1 MIGDGLLVAVSK
13 KRTWNSGSPI
23 HQGWGWFFL
32 SPFLIGFSLFVV
44 LPFFASLYWSFFQ
57 YDLMRPPKP
66 VGLENYWRLAQ
77 ESFSKDGV
85 GLALQN
91 SFYYSI
97 VSVPLTVGLGLL
109 LAILL
114 RRSVWGKTFFLS
126 SIFLPTLVPV
136 VSVAVLWVW
145 LLDPSDGWIN
155 YWIQSIGG
163 EPQGWLN
170 QGRSAG
176 SLEGL
181 KVMVGSLWSGKPVSI
196 FGSKDALVLVSLW
209 TVGNIVVIFIS
220 AMNNLSESVR
230 EAAILDGAGPI
241 RRVIHV
247 TIPSLAPVILFN
259 LVVGIIQ
266 SLQVFSLTYLMSEG
280 TGGADGSMLLLP
292 LFLFLTGL
300 GDLEMGF
307 ASAVAWVTFVGL
319 LIIISLLFRISR
331 RWMLYRES

>member
-1 MIGDGLLVAVSK
+1 MTTVSRNKMRRNRSLV
-13 KRTWNSGSPI
+13 GP
-23 HQGWGWFFL
+23 GWGWFFL
-32 SPFLIGFSLFVV
+32 SPFLIGFFLFIA
-44 LPFFASLYWSFFQ
+44 LPFFASFYWSFFK
-57 YDLMRPPKP
+57 YDLMSPAEP
-66 VGLENYWRLAQ
+66 VGLENYKRMYE
-77 ESFSKDGV
+77 ESISSDGV

-97 VSVPLTVGLGLL
+97 VSVPLTVGMGLF

-114 RRSVWGKTFFLS
+114 RRPIWGRTFFLS

-145 LLDPSDGWIN
+145 LLDPNDGWIN

-163 EPQGWLN
+163 SKQGWIN
-170 QGRSAG
+170 QGRSAFTWNG
-176 SLEGL
+176 IGHVLNSLSTGQSVQL
-181 KVMVGSLWSGKPVSI
+181 
-196 FGSKDALVLVSLW
+196 FGSKDALILVSLW
-209 TVGNIVVIFIS
+209 SVGNVVVIFLS
-220 AMNNLSESVR
+220 AMNNVSESVR

-241 RRVIHV
+241 RRVLHV

-259 LVVGIIQ
+259 LVVGVIQ

-280 TGGADGSMLLLP
+280 TGGADGSMMVLP

-319 LIIISLLFRISR
+319 LFIITVLFRTSR
-331 RWMLYRES
+331 RWMLYRDS